1 VPQAFKPPSRA
12 VPRPASGPSTVQ
24 PEAGA
29 EPDADGSDRGLADS
43 RASTARDRL
52 VNEALRLFAAQ
63 GFAKTSVREIAQA
76 AQVNVAAIRYYF
88 GDKAGLYRAVFFE
101 PLEASGGRRP
111 LACEAEQL
119 GASDGP
125 VGSLD
130 APLSALFSELLA
142 PLREGER
149 ARLCIQLHFREML
162 EPTGLWE
169 EEIEHEIRP
178 LHEALLHS
186 LQRHFGLPEP
196 DRELQRLALSIAGL
210 GVHLHV
216 ASDVI
221 DRLAPSLSVG
231 PDTVQEW
238 GERLVCYALGM
249 VQAEQQRRQP
259 AA

>member
-1 VPQAFKPPSRA
+1 MNAVHRAPTPPRSA
-12 VPRPASGPSTVQ
+12 PPAR
-24 PEAGA
+24 E
-29 EPDADGSDRGLADS
+29 GSS
-43 RASTARDRL
+43 ARDRL
-52 VNEALRLFAAQ
+52 VHQGLRLFAAQ
-63 GFAKTSVREIAQA
+63 GFAKTSVREIADA

-101 PLEASGGRRP
+101 PLEASEEKRRQ
-111 LACEAEQL
+111 AREAATTPPTAGAALDDQL
-119 GASDGP
+119 RI
-125 VGSLD
+125 
-130 APLSALFSELLA
+130 LFGELLA

-178 LHEALLHS
+178 MHEALLHS

-231 PDTVQEW
+231 PDTVEEW
-238 GERLVCYALGM
+238 GEQLMRYALAM
-249 VQAEQQRRQP
+249 VQAEQQRRRE
-259 AA
+259 AG